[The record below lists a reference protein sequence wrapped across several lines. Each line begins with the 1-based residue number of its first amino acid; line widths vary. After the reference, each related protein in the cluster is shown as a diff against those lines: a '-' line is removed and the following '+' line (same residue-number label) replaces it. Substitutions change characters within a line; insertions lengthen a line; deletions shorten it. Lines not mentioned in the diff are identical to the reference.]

1 MCVCV
6 RDPSGTFKRG
16 PRGAHEASSTAACG
30 RSSKFNSPRKKK
42 KRKSLWKKRRE
53 RNKKEA
59 PKKTGEPERQR
70 TRCSPC
76 FGGRRSA
83 DRHTST
89 WPVFLVVVVVVVVA
103 VVVVVVWPP
112 MGNEETPRRAFRLAT
127 EAERETRRNG
137 ESRRIRMAHLGH
149 RFAADAHTHTHTQKT
164 NETKNKTVE
173 KPLVGRRSY
182 RWVRYRLIDRR
193 KSIIEV
199 IETGYTRF
207 RRLKPLVR

>member
-1 MCVCV
+1 MVSHFFCLCVSVFRCVCVCVCV

-149 RFAADAHTHTHTQKT
+149 RFAADAHTHTHTHTKRTKLKT
-164 NETKNKTVE
+164 R
-173 KPLVGRRSY
+173 PSRS
-182 RWVRYRLIDRR
+182 RSLEGEAIDGF
-193 KSIIEV
+193 V
-199 IETGYTRF
+199 IG
-207 RRLKPLVR
+207 